1 MTTMRTPLWNTE
13 TAQDTLLKEWKE
25 SRVEVERMSW
35 EDYFILQAYLVSTRS
50 LDARTRCGCVI
61 TSPEKDVLSTGYN
74 SFIRNIKDNVL
85 PNSGPAKYDFMI
97 HSEHN
102 AILACARHGKSCK
115 GSYIYVTGPPCINCL
130 QFIYQVGISKVYYLN
145 HNIHSGFAKEKDKF
159 DILVSL
165 MRNNLEV
172 IKLEPSKILLEK
184 IDTIQ
189 NLSV

>member
-1 MTTMRTPLWNTE
+1 MTTMRTQRWNTE
-13 TAQDTLLKEWKE
+13 KTQDTLLKEWKE
-25 SRVEVERMSW
+25 TRIEVERMPW
-35 EDYFILQAYLVSTRS
+35 EEYFILQAYLVSIRS
-50 LDARTRCGCVI
+50 LDARTQCGAI
-61 TSPEKDVLSTGYN
+61 IISPEKDVISTGYN
-74 SFIRNIKDNVL
+74 SFIRNIKDNIL

-115 GSYIYVTGPPCINCL
+115 GAYIYVTSLPCINCL
-130 QFIYQVGISKVYYLN
+130 QFIYQAGISKLYYLN
-145 HNIHSGFAKEKDKF
+145 HNTAHCTEGEQDKF

-172 IKLEPSKILLEK
+172 IKLEPSEILLEK